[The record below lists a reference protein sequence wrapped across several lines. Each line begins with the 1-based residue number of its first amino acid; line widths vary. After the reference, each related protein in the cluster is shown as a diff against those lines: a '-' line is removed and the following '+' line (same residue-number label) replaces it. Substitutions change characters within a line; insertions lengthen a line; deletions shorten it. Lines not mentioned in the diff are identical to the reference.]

1 MENLFHILKLSLVT
15 SIAFSG
21 VGHVG
26 ANPNKKA
33 QEKINQV
40 MSEAMK
46 GSDLPAVVAVGIDS
60 KGNQFDFMHGGLS
73 WGKEEKITGDSI
85 FRIHSMTKMI
95 TSMAAMQLV
104 EQGKLKL
111 HEDLSDLMPQM
122 TSIPIMKADGG
133 LVEPKNVITLH
144 HLLTHTA
151 GFGYPDITYKQNPR
165 FNKDSWNY
173 EDFPRQFESGTRF
186 LYGTNTDWVGKI
198 VEKVSGMSLEAYF
211 RKYIFAP
218 LGINSTYFNV
228 PERDKKR
235 ITSLGNRGPDGKG
248 KLREIDGDE
257 YSPNRYPLKDVI
269 DYSGGGGLFSTPN
282 DFTKIL
288 KCMLNYGANKGRR
301 VLKKATVKEMIKNQ
315 IGEISLDPTGW
326 YFDPVRCCNFE
337 GLMDGNSK
345 WGLAF
350 MIDNTPKSYGRKAG
364 TVLWGGYRNTYF
376 YLDYK
381 SGIAASIYSQHLPF
395 NHEATITL
403 FDKFSEVFY
412 RVKK

>member
-15 SIAFSG
+15 FIAFSG

-26 ANPNKKA
+26 ANPNKNA
-33 QEKINQV
+33 QEKINAV

-46 GSDLPAVVAVGIDS
+46 SSDLPTIVAVGVDRE
-60 KGNQFDFMHGGLS
+60 GGRFDFMHGGLS

-85 FRIHSMTKMI
+85 FRIHSMTKMV
-95 TSMAAMQLV
+95 TSMAVMQLV
-104 EQGKLKL
+104 EQGKLEL
-111 HEDLSDLMPQM
+111 HKDLSDLMPQM

-133 LVEPKNVITLH
+133 LVEPKNAITLH

-165 FNKDSWNY
+165 FNKDSWKH

-211 RKYIFAP
+211 KQYIFAP

-288 KCMLNYGANKGRR
+288 KCMLNYGTYKGGR
-301 VLKKATVKEMIKNQ
+301 VLKKVTVKEMIKNQ
-315 IGEISLDPTGW
+315 IGDISLDPTGW

-337 GLMDGNSK
+337 GLMDENSK

-381 SGIAASIYSQHLPF
+381 SGVAASIYSQHLPF
-395 NHEATITL
+395 NHEATISL
-403 FDKFSEVFY
+403 FDKFSEVLY
-412 RVKK
+412 RVKN

>member
-1 MENLFHILKLSLVT
+1 MENFCNILKLSLVT
-15 SIAFSG
+15 SIAVSG

-33 QEKINQV
+33 QEKINAV

-46 GSDLPAVVAVGIDS
+46 ISDLPTIVAVGVDRE
-60 KGNQFDFMHGGLS
+60 GNRFTFMDGGLS
-73 WGKEEKITGDSI
+73 WGEEEKITGDSI
-85 FRIHSMTKMI
+85 FRIHSMTKMV
-95 TSMAAMQLV
+95 TSIAAMQLV
-104 EQGKLKL
+104 EQGKLEL
-111 HEDLSDLMPQM
+111 HKDLSDLMPQM

-133 LVEPKNVITLH
+133 LVEPKNAITLH

-165 FNKDSWNY
+165 FNKDSWKH

-211 RKYIFAP
+211 RKFVSAP
-218 LGINSTYFNV
+218 LGMNSTYFNV
-228 PERDKKR
+228 PEKDKKR

-257 YSPNRYPLKDVI
+257 YSPNRYPLKDVT

-282 DFTKIL
+282 DFTKAL
-288 KCMLNYGANKGRR
+288 KCLLNYGAYKGGRI
-301 VLKKATVKEMIKNQ
+301 LKKATVKQMTKNQ
-315 IGEISLDPTGW
+315 IGDISLDPTGW

-337 GLMDGNSK
+337 GLMDENSK

-381 SGIAASIYSQHLPF
+381 SGVAASIYSQHLPF
-395 NHEATITL
+395 NHEATISL
-403 FDKFSEVFY
+403 FDKFSEVLY
-412 RVKK
+412 RVKD